1 MSYCVCLSPCK
12 FKPTINASLSTST
25 GRNPNFALNLTAWT
39 HVSASTANAI
49 VSKFILTFVILEGF
63 QYSLNT
69 ELTGPLD
76 TQPGPHYISKR
87 AALEHMNCGFE
98 TVDASRA
105 ICNIP

>member
-1 MSYCVCLSPCK
+1 M
-12 FKPTINASLSTST
+12 INASLSTST

-69 ELTGPLD
+69 ELTAPSSS
-76 TQPGPHYISKR
+76 PYIIIG
-87 AALEHMNCGFE
+87 L
-98 TVDASRA
+98 
-105 ICNIP
+105 IPRST